1 MVGTS
6 NKSVPDMATDVIHRN
21 FKEKESETYEK
32 LKIVDE
38 EQLGLDFWGPVSGVI
53 LRCYWK

>member
-38 EQLGLDFWGPVSGVI
+38 EQLGLDF
-53 LRCYWK
+53 

>member
-1 MVGTS
+1 
-6 NKSVPDMATDVIHRN
+6 MATDVIHRN

-53 LRCYWK
+53 LQCYWK